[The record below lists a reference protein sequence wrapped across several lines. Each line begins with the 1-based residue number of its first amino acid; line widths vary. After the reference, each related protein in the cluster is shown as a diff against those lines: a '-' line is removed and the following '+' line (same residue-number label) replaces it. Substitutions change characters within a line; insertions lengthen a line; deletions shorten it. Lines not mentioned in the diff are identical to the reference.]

1 MNMQA
6 LLKQAQKMQKDLAK
20 AELELKEKEYEASM
34 SGGAVK
40 VIVKGSMEVTQ
51 VEIDSDL
58 LKSDNK
64 EELQDM
70 IMIAINDAL
79 KQASEEKEKV
89 MKNMTGGVK
98 MPGGF

>member
-1 MNMQA
+1 MIFLSMTSFPRP
-6 LLKQAQKMQKDLAK
+6 LII
-20 AELELKEKEYEASM
+20 SM